1 MTTLKTL
8 YSRDQIADKVRS
20 LGKFISEDYRGKNLL
35 VIGVLKGA
43 TIFMA
48 DLVREITI
56 PIEFDFI
63 RLASYGNDMAT
74 CGDVKITFYPM
85 AEIENRHILIVE
97 DIVDTG
103 LCVEAVMKYLTS
115 REPASLKL
123 CSLLDKPARRR
134 VSVGIDYPGFTVP
147 DKFIVGYGLDYA
159 QHYRNLP
166 EIYTL
171 EENGDD

>member
-8 YSRDQIADKVRS
+8 YSRGQIADKVRL

-63 RLASYGNDMAT
+63 RMASYGNDMAT
-74 CGDVKITFYPM
+74 CGDVKMTIYPM
-85 AEIENRHILIVE
+85 AEIENRHVLIVE

-103 LCVEAVMKYLTS
+103 LCVEVVLKYLTG
-115 REPASLKL
+115 RKPASLKL

-134 VSVGIDYPGFTVP
+134 VSVEIDYSGFTVP

-159 QHYRNLP
+159 QHYRSLP

-171 EENGDD
+171 EGNGND